1 MSNQQPEPRYLA
13 VGRIL
18 RPHGVHGEL
27 RAEILTDYPD
37 RVKTVLAQH
46 ARTLY
51 LGKDR
56 RPFTLTGVR
65 FHQGAMLLTFK
76 ECATRDE
83 ADALRGALVEV
94 AMEDAIPLEEGEY
107 YHFQLIGMHVET
119 DAGDVLGEIVDVF
132 TAPGANDVYV
142 VHGPRGEILI
152 PAIEEVVID
161 LDVEAGRVVI
171 HPLPG
176 LLDTV

>member
-1 MSNQQPEPRYLA
+1 MLEKQPEPRYLA
-13 VGRIL
+13 IGRIL
-18 RPHGVHGEL
+18 RPHGVRGEL

-37 RVKTVLAQH
+37 RLQTVF
-46 ARTLY
+46 ARQSQTLY
-51 LGKDR
+51 VGKAH

-76 ECATRDE
+76 ECTTRDE
-83 ADALRGALVEV
+83 ADALRGALVEI
-94 AMEDAIPLEEGEY
+94 ALEDAVPLEEDEY

-119 DAGDVLGEIVDVF
+119 EEGDILGDIVDVF
-132 TAPGANDVYV
+132 TAPGANDVFV
-142 VHGPRGEILI
+142 VHGSRGEILI
-152 PAIEEVVID
+152 PAIEDVVIN

-176 LLDTV
+176 LLDNV